1 LNRDGIG
8 MFFHIAGDVQPNL
21 SPLASTCRFWL
32 NMRHFVDG
40 SDIAIF
46 IEGDDCSAVQMD
58 LQGDFD

>member
-8 MFFHIAGDVQPNL
+8 MFFYIAGDVQPNL

-46 IEGDDCSAVQMD
+46 IDIGDYHRGQ
-58 LQGDFD
+58 L